1 MKLRETL
8 PIYAGT
14 ALLGLLLSLWQI
26 HNTPQINHDAVYY
39 LLALQGDTAS
49 IEQIGNWL
57 FYPYLIEGV
66 SLALGLEPEQAAQV
80 LNILL
85 DTLLVLAFLRLIE
98 ILGGS
103 RSALLWA
110 ALLVLSLPYLNDNR
124 AEIIRDHGYWAFT
137 LVAIIAYLRLFREF
151 SWKNLLLWNLAMIT
165 ATLFRVEGAVFLAFM
180 PLGLLLNTA
189 QPWPLRLRCTG
200 KALLPVVAIG
210 LAFALAMAFSGSF
223 QNRLAA
229 AITNAGGLLS
239 IFTETVPRKAAL
251 LQRGVLPQFSQSTA
265 EIMIY
270 LGVIYSIAK
279 DLFSSLSWLY
289 FGILLLRRWFP
300 AENLPGEARRVIGLY
315 AAISF
320 LVLFLHGAQHFVMVS
335 RYTLALALVLL
346 VIVVF
351 SLEELQRKVRENP
364 RLKPRMVVIAICIA
378 LLFADSLI
386 SSAKPKVYILDA
398 ARWAQENLPDGARVL
413 TDYHGER
420 VGYYSNK
427 NNDKHYVFLRY
438 RPGTTPV
445 EEYDYAFVR
454 TRKGKANSKLQ
465 QLLYGRGLKPIQ
477 KITNGQQGVIIYKLR

>member
-8 PIYAGT
+8 PIYIGV

-26 HNTPQINHDAVYY
+26 HSAPQINHDAVYY

-49 IEQIGNWL
+49 IQQIGNWL
-57 FYPYLIEGV
+57 FYPYLIKGI
-66 SLALGLEPEQAAQV
+66 SLTLGLEPEHAAWL

-85 DTLLVLAFLRLIE
+85 DTLLVLAFIRLVE
-98 ILGGS
+98 TLGGS
-103 RSALLWA
+103 RSTLLWA

-137 LVAIIAYLRLFREF
+137 LVAMIAYLHLFREF
-151 SWKNLLLWNLAMIT
+151 SWKNLLLWNLAMLI
-165 ATLFRVEGAVFLAFM
+165 ATLFRVEGAVFLAIM

-189 QPWPLRLRCTG
+189 LPLRQRLRYAALT
-200 KALLPVVAIG
+200 LLPVVVIT
-210 LAFALAMAFSGSF
+210 LVFALMMAFSSSF
-223 QNRLAA
+223 QNRLVET
-229 AITNAGGLLS
+229 ITKAGSLLS
-239 IFTETVPRKAAL
+239 IFTEIIPGKASL
-251 LQRGVLPQFSQSTA
+251 LQHEVLPQFSQSAA
-265 EIMIY
+265 ELTVY

-300 AENLPGEARRVIGLY
+300 ATNLPGEASKVIGLY

-335 RYTLALALVLL
+335 RYTVALALVLL

-351 SLEELQRKVRENP
+351 SMEGLLQKARENP
-364 RLKPRMVVIAICIA
+364 RLKPRMAVVAICIA

-413 TDYHGER
+413 TDYHAER

-427 NNDKHYVFLRY
+427 NNNKHYVFLRY
-438 RPGTTPV
+438 RPGATPV

-454 TRKGKANSKLQ
+454 TRKDKANSKLQ
-465 QLLYGRGLKPIQ
+465 QLLYGQGLKPVQ